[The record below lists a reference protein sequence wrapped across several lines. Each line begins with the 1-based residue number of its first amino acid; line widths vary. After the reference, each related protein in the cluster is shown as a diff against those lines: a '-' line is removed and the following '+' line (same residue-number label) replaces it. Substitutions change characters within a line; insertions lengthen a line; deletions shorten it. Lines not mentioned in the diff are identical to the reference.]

1 MADKKRPLLVT
12 LIGVIYLLFGLFGL
26 FAGIV
31 FAVTGVAVGTELE
44 AFAGATGAGM
54 AVLGIIYLIIALGFF
69 KGWSLWWYLGII
81 FSIIGI
87 IMGILSFPVGL
98 VSVVISIIILWYL
111 FRDKVK
117 SFFLD

>member
-12 LIGVIYLLFGLFGL
+12 VIAVIYLLIGLFGL
-26 FAGIV
+26 FAGIL
-31 FAVTGVAVGTELE
+31 FAVAGVSVGMELE
-44 AFAGATGAGM
+44 AYAGLAGGAM
-54 AVLGIIYLIIALGFF
+54 AVLGVIYLVIALGFF

-98 VSVVISIIILWYL
+98 VSVVICLIILWYL